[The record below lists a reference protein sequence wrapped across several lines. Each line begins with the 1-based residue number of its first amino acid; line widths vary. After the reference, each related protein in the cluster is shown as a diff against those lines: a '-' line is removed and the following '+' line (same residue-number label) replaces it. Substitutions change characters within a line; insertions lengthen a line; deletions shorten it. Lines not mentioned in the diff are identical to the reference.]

1 MFATGGC
8 SDCLYPQWLKHFNPK
23 PAQSTLLAGAGKPFK
38 DRECQQRTKQ
48 RRITTSLTTH
58 VLSLWI
64 NDLYLESQTALVSA
78 LHNELLGTD
87 SDLSPRPADP
97 WTAFFFRCC
106 SSNFKGNQAY
116 FESESGQ
123 MAVGFL
129 TRRNT
134 FLWEASKEDHWHT
147 YTNPSMEMKEL
158 PTKPFC
164 VSEKLTWV
172 SSP

>member
-23 PAQSTLLAGAGKPFK
+23 PAQSTLLAGDGKTFK
-38 DRECQQRTKQ
+38 DWECQQHSKQ

-87 SDLSPRPADP
+87 SDLSPRPADS
-97 WTAFFFRCC
+97 WTAFF
-106 SSNFKGNQAY
+106 SDVVVVTLKGISLILSQNQAKWLL
-116 FESESGQ
+116 
-123 MAVGFL
+123 GFWPEG
-129 TRRNT
+129 THFCGKHQRKT
-134 FLWEASKEDHWHT
+134 TGIHT
-147 YTNPSMEMKEL
+147 PAQAWKWKSCQPSLSVCQKN
-158 PTKPFC
+158 
-164 VSEKLTWV
+164 
-172 SSP
+172 